1 MPAGEE
7 AMTFTQ
13 EETDMTNALPPLH
26 DGHAPITLQELF
38 REALYAFEE
47 WDMELTEPLVTFEGR
62 VIPISLVFEAMRQ
75 CDDIV
80 PMSLVGAVTERLT
93 KPWEGEGPL
102 DQMTFST
109 AARVMGV
116 LVRKRLLANGTPDI
130 VAVSVRPAERGSHE

>member
-1 MPAGEE
+1 MDLSL
-7 AMTFTQ
+7 Q
-13 EETDMTNALPPLH
+13 EETDMSNALPPLH
-26 DGHAPITLQELF
+26 NGHAPFTLQELF

-47 WDMELTEPLVTFEGR
+47 WDSELTEPIVTFEGR
-62 VIPISLVFEAMRQ
+62 VVPISNVFEAMRQ

-80 PMSLVGAVTERLT
+80 PMNIVGAVTERLT

-116 LVRKRLLANGTPDI
+116 LVRKRLHTTGTPDI
-130 VAVSVRPAERGSHE
+130 VAVAAVPAERRSRG